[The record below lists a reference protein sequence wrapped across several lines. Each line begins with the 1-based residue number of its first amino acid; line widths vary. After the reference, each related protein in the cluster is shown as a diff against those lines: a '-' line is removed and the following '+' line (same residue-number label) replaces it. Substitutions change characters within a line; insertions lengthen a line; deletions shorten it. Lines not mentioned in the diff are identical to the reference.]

1 MHILEIT
8 YSYPLY
14 HKIVAFLHL
23 SFSVIV
29 QDCVASAEEW
39 CKSFPGEQIR
49 THTSTQRC
57 S

>member
-1 MHILEIT
+1 VHILEII

-29 QDCVASAEEW
+29 QDCVASAQEW
-39 CKSFPGEQIR
+39 RKSFPGEQIR